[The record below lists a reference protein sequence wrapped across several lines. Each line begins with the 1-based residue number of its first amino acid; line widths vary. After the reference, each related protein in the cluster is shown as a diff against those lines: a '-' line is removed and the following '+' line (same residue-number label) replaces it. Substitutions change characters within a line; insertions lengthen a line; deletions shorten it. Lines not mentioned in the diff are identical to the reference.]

1 MPLADA
7 CRPWGADDLPNRD
20 CNAKASNG
28 EISSNEDG
36 ADAAQGRRSSIKGN
50 STGRVTPRS
59 AAGGTAPADGTAPCL
74 RSVKLLGGAL
84 PEPAVTCWCVAD
96 DMSQIVCGMSDGTV
110 LLLRTLY
117 AAMGD
122 VLFEHAMKIPPNTQ
136 QRLHELIQV
145 RDTTL

>member
-1 MPLADA
+1 MVLRWPAPLQ
-7 CRPWGADDLPNRD
+7 
-20 CNAKASNG
+20 
-28 EISSNEDG
+28 
-36 ADAAQGRRSSIKGN
+36 AAQVRHWPQEHLVGHAASAVSHQLYPIKPQL
-50 STGRVTPRS
+50 VVKHAVP
-59 AAGGTAPADGTAPCL
+59 AAF
-74 RSVKLLGGAL
+74 RLLEENRTDTRA
-84 PEPAVTCWCVAD
+84 
-96 DMSQIVCGMSDGTV
+96 GTV